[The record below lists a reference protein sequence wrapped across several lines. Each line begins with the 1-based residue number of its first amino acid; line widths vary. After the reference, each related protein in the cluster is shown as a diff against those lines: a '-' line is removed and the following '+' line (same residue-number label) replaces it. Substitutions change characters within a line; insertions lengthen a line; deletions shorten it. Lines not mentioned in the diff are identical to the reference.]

1 MNEIRIHGRG
11 GQGAVVC
18 AQILANTLFK
28 EGFHVQAF
36 PSFGMERRGA
46 PVSAFVRS
54 DNKPIRLR
62 SEVYEPDMI
71 IVLDPSLFEAIQPTS
86 GLKPGGVV
94 LINSDRPSA
103 KWSLG
108 EGFAVHTV
116 NASQIA
122 VQNHLG
128 TATMPIVNTAIA
140 GAFAAITGMAK
151 IDSVASA
158 IQEIVPSRT
167 KENVNAARQA
177 YYAVKV

>member
-28 EGFHVQAF
+28 EGYFVQAF

-54 DNKPIRLR
+54 DNRPIRLR
-62 SEVYEPDMI
+62 SQVYEPDTV
-71 IVLDPSLFEAIQPTS
+71 IVLDPTLFEAVDLTS
-86 GLKPGGVV
+86 GLKAGGFL
-94 LINSDRPSA
+94 LINSDKPAA
-103 KWSLG
+103 KWAAG
-108 EGFAVHTV
+108 KGFLVHTV

-128 TATMPIVNTAIA
+128 TAMMPIVNTAIA

-158 IQEIVPSRT
+158 VEEVVPGRT